1 MRRSRWRDLAM
12 AAVLAFLV
20 EAVQSNDSSL
30 FDCPKGQ
37 WELEGI
43 YCYQFFDIRHSWQKA
58 SELCKRYGSNLVTVE
73 SYNQNNF
80 TAKLAEKPLRGRA
93 GDSASYWLGYQTQN
107 NLQTNTLAAA
117 PGNQISQYY
126 GHWALEQP
134 RIEDGQCV
142 KSVLRNEKQEW
153 ELTRCE
159 TLLPFM
165 CQIKACP
172 RGSKHC
178 SNGNCVNEA
187 YVCDGQDDC
196 GDGSDEL
203 NCEEM
208 CTKHMNQLNSGQVE
222 SPGRANGMPILI
234 LTSCLYP

>member
-1 MRRSRWRDLAM
+1 M
-12 AAVLAFLV
+12 
-20 EAVQSNDSSL
+20 
-30 FDCPKGQ
+30 
-37 WELEGI
+37 
-43 YCYQFFDIRHSWQKA
+43 
-58 SELCKRYGSNLVTVE
+58 TVE
-73 SYNQNNF
+73 SYRQNNF
-80 TAKLAEKPLRGRA
+80 TADLASKPLRGRA
-93 GDSASYWLGYQTQN
+93 DDAQSYWLGYQTQN

-117 PGNQISQYY
+117 AGNQISQYY

-134 RIEDGQCV
+134 RVENGQCV
-142 KSVLRNEKQEW
+142 KSVIRNEKQEW

-187 YVCDGQDDC
+187 YMCDGEDDC

-203 NCEEM
+203 NCDAM
-208 CTKHMNQLNSGQVE
+208 CTFHMNQLNSGQVE
-222 SPGRANGMPILI
+222 SPGYANGNGKYPQFANCKWTLEGPQGTNIVLQVRITMMTILDENNKDVAGTDVYFI
-234 LTSCLYP
+234 VYEG